1 MLTPRSAPV
10 PLDGVQETLLV
21 PLWSRAVE
29 SARPGGVLR
38 DPRAQEIVEALD
50 YDFARFEPSR
60 HLAFRACLR
69 TVLVDRWV
77 HERLRVA
84 PDSTVVELGAGLNTR
99 FERVD
104 NGLLRWFDLDLPEAM
119 ALRRRFFE
127 DTERRTQLE
136 ADLTDPTWH
145 DRIEARGPLLFLAEA
160 VLLYL
165 EPEIV
170 RRSLRTLAT
179 RFPGAWFVFD
189 TVDALASKRLS
200 RPMMQGFRAPFL
212 WSVEDP
218 AELSSFGCRPLRT
231 TAMID
236 LPADLLARVP
246 LRHRL
251 AFAWMRW
258 RRPEVL
264 RSHRLHLCQLDPSLV

>member
-1 MLTPRSAPV
+1 MSTPSPACPV
-10 PLDGVQETLLV
+10 SLDGVQETLLI

-38 DPRAQEIVEALD
+38 DPRAQQIVATLD
-50 YDFARFEPSR
+50 YDFSRFEPSR

-77 HERLRVA
+77 HELLSA
-84 PDSTVVELGAGLNTR
+84 SPDSTVVELGAGLNTR

-104 NGLLRWFDLDLPEAM
+104 NGQLRWFDLDLPDAM

-136 ADLTDPTWH
+136 ADLTDPSWH
-145 DRIEARGPLLFLAEA
+145 DRVEAGRRGPLVFLAEA

-165 EPEIV
+165 EPDLV
-170 RRSLRTLAT
+170 SRSLRALAA
-179 RFPGAWFVFD
+179 RFPGAHIVFD
-189 TVDALASKRLS
+189 TVDALARERLA
-200 RPMMQGFRAPFL
+200 RPMMQGFRAPFR

-218 AELSSFGCRPLRT
+218 AELEAFGC
-231 TAMID
+231 
-236 LPADLLARVP
+236 
-246 LRHRL
+246 L
-251 AFAWMRW
+251 AFRWARW

-264 RSHRLHLCQLDPSLV
+264 RSHRLHLCTLEPGRAGS